1 MASPGIRVF
10 PPAVALGLWL
20 WRPRWAPWLAG
31 PLLVGGLAA
40 TAIAIRIFPLALLGI
55 AFFGLGLLGLLPLGT
70 AWVYLRAGWRA
81 LRLVARRRRP
91 AWAWPLT
98 PVLAGLS
105 AGLPVLAQRAV
116 DSRTQDLVHAAERG
130 DDAALE
136 RAVGRL
142 RPFGWLANAEIVLSS
157 WHGSDT
163 PFRRRLEEAW
173 VAAGGTELGALVY

>member
-1 MASPGIRVF
+1 M
-10 PPAVALGLWL
+10 
-20 WRPRWAPWLAG
+20 
-31 PLLVGGLAA
+31 
-40 TAIAIRIFPLALLGI
+40 
-55 AFFGLGLLGLLPLGT
+55 
-70 AWVYLRAGWRA
+70 YLRAGWRA

-98 PVLAGLS
+98 LVLAGLS

-142 RPFGWLANAEIVLSS
+142 KPFGWLANAEIVLPHWLGADPDSPL
-157 WHGSDT
+157 G
-163 PFRRRLEEAW
+163 RRLEGAW
-173 VAAGGTELGALVY
+173 VAAGGTELGALVD